1 MDRFVA
7 THASAAGDG
16 VVAGPMTMGYYT
28 RQDLDFYYALADAF
42 TICDRYHCSIM
53 GPTDPNRVYSM
64 SGTIDPDGTLG
75 GGPFVD
81 NPGNTFPFVP
91 GTGTPSLHWT
101 TMPEALEKAGIS
113 WKFYQ
118 PAATQLVG
126 MFSNNPLVY
135 FPPFRNPG
143 STLFQKGIAPTF
155 PGDFQNDVAAG
166 RLPQVSWIASTA
178 GLDEHPPAP
187 IPFGELL
194 VTRLVLST
202 LLANPAVWE
211 RTVLFVTYDENGGF
225 FDHVPPP
232 TAPPGTSGE
241 WIPNGV
247 KPAIGNAGNPPIRGP
262 IGLGFRVPMLVLSPY
277 TVGGLVSSDVSD
289 HTSTLRFIERRF
301 GVPVPNLSAWRR
313 ANTGDLTGTI
323 NFAAGAQAT
332 PAVVTGAQTAARA
345 AADLA
350 KAVQQCPANAV
361 LDAAGRPVPYPIPRV
376 QTVPSQLPRI
386 PKRPSGPVACK
397 P

>member
-1 MDRFVA
+1 V
-7 THASAAGDG
+7 
-16 VVAGPMTMGYYT
+16 
-28 RQDLDFYYALADAF
+28 
-42 TICDRYHCSIM
+42 
-53 GPTDPNRVYSM
+53 
-64 SGTIDPDGTLG
+64 
-75 GGPFVD
+75 
-81 NPGNTFPFVP
+81 
-91 GTGTPSLHWT
+91 
-101 TMPEALEKAGIS
+101 
-113 WKFYQ
+113 
-118 PAATQLVG
+118 
-126 MFSNNPLVY
+126 
-135 FPPFRNPG
+135 
-143 STLFQKGIAPTF
+143 
-155 PGDFQNDVAAG
+155 
-166 RLPQVSWIASTA
+166 
-178 GLDEHPPAP
+178 
-187 IPFGELL
+187 
-194 VTRLVLST
+194 ST

-323 NFAAGAQAT
+323 NFAAGAQPT